1 MSYALLSRRFH
12 QLHHFAHLSAIC
24 GWDQATM
31 MPEGGNDA
39 RAAALAELSLLMHE
53 RLTAPE
59 LADWFAAAQAEALS
73 PAQQISLKEMQR
85 RYRQASVLP
94 GALVQAKSLAGSR
107 CEHAWRRQRQE
118 NDWAG
123 FLANFQEVVALSREE
138 AAIRAEANG
147 SRPYD
152 SLLDLYEPGMD
163 CAQLDSLF
171 GQLQQWLPDLIAQ
184 VTERQASEPLV
195 PPQGP
200 FATATQQ
207 ALGRQLMARLGFDF
221 TRGRQDVSAH
231 PFCGGVPS
239 DVRITTRFNE
249 ADFTQSLMGII
260 HETGHARYEQ
270 GLPAQWQGLPVGE
283 ARSMGIHESQSLFF
297 EMQLARHPGF
307 VAQLAPLLEASFGAQ
322 PAFTPANLARLYTR
336 VAPGYIRVDADEVT
350 YPAHIMLRY
359 EIEKRL
365 IEGDI
370 EARHIPELWDLRMQ
384 QYLGLSTA
392 GNDKDGCLQDI
403 HWTDGSFGYFPSYT
417 LGALYAAQLAEAL
430 QQQLGNFASL
440 LSQTDGLEQIFAWL
454 QHHIWQQASLLDTD
468 ALIRQATGSPLSVAP
483 FHRHLQARYLE
494 TQA

>member
-1 MSYALLSRRFH
+1 MSYAQLSHRFH
-12 QLHHFAHLSAIC
+12 QLHHFAHLGAIC

-39 RAAALAELSLLMHE
+39 RGAALAELSLLMHE

-59 LADWFAAAQAEALS
+59 LADWFGAAETENLD
-73 PAQQISLKEMQR
+73 PAKRTSLKEMQR

-94 GALVQAKSLAGSR
+94 GDLVQAKSLAGSR
-107 CEHAWRRQRQE
+107 CEHAWRRQRLE
-118 NDWAG
+118 NDWPS
-123 FLANFQEVVALSREE
+123 FLSNFQEVVALSREE
-138 AAIRAEANG
+138 AAIRAEATG
-147 SRPYD
+147 CRPYD

-163 CAQLDSLF
+163 CTQLDSLF
-171 GQLQQWLPDLIAQ
+171 AELQQWLPDLIRQ
-184 VTERQASEPLV
+184 VTERQAAESVL
-195 PPQGP
+195 PPRGP
-200 FATATQQ
+200 FATADQQ
-207 ALGRQLMARLGFDF
+207 ALGRQVMELLGFDF
-221 TRGRQDVSAH
+221 SRGRQDVSAH

-239 DVRITTRFNE
+239 DVRITTRFDE

-297 EMQLARHPGF
+297 EMQLARHPAF
-307 VAQLAPLLEASFGAQ
+307 IALLPPMLEASFGPQ

-336 VAPGYIRVDADEVT
+336 VAPSYIRVDADEVT

-430 QQQLGNFASL
+430 QQQLGSFASL
-440 LSQTDGLEQIFAWL
+440 LSQPDGLGNIFAWSR
-454 QHHIWQQASLLDTD
+454 QHIWQRASLLETD
-468 ALIRQATGSPLSVAP
+468 ALIRQATGAPLSVAP
-483 FHRHLQARYLE
+483 FRRHLQARYLE
-494 TQA
+494 ATA